1 MLKKTGYVAA
11 VALLAA
17 YAFVAFRGPQGVG
30 ALTERRGQIRQLQE
44 QNADLAREVQLK
56 RDRINRLKFSQ
67 AEQELEIRKR
77 LKLQRPG
84 EMDFVLPEKPQPP
97 Q

>member
-1 MLKKTGYVAA
+1 MLKKTGFVTAAA
-11 VALLAA
+11 VLAA
-17 YAFVAFRGPQGVG
+17 YAFIAFRGPQGVS
-30 ALTERRGQIRQLQE
+30 ALAEKRSQIRQLQE
-44 QNADLAREVQLK
+44 QNADLGREIQLK

-84 EMDFVLPEKPQPP
+84 EMDFVLPDKQ
-97 Q
+97 QH

>member
-1 MLKKTGYVAA
+1 MLKKTGYLTAA
-11 VALLAA
+11 ALLVA

-30 ALTERRGQIRQLQE
+30 ALVERRGQIRQLQE

-84 EMDFVLPEKPQPP
+84 EMDFVLPEKPQP
-97 Q
+97 QQ